1 MSHRITGP
9 SNYYNRKLIRELWK
23 TKRRIWKKVSKKLS
37 SPRRERIEANLYRI
51 NKKTKENDVIVVP
64 GKILGIGEIDHKL
77 TIACLNC
84 SKTARKKI
92 ETSGSKVLSIEELFE
107 QNPEGK
113 NVKVFY

>member
-37 SPRRERIEANLYRI
+37 GPRRERIEANLYRI

-64 GKILGIGEIDHKL
+64 GKVLGVGEIDHKL

-92 ETSGSKVLSIEELFE
+92 ESSGSKLLSIEELLE

-113 NVKVFY
+113 EVKVFY